1 MKLGIRLGDIKGSA
15 GSSYV
20 ELNGSKVFAAVYGP
34 MEPDQQ
40 QDSAVSGIIE
50 CFIEDVFNTN
60 DKTLEGLQ
68 HKFLHTFSS
77 SINHEAYFKTLIR
90 LSFSIISRGQSL
102 ADSIA
107 LAGSLALVDAGIQM
121 NDFVVSCT
129 VGLSDGEYVPFFPS
143 EECSVRVAILP
154 SSDKIVETEVIGKIE
169 PQNIL
174 KAVNSAIDGCKELR
188 NSVQKFFSDTILKK
202 TQ

>member
-1 MKLGIRLGDIKGSA
+1 MNLGIRLGDIKQCS

-34 MEPDQQ
+34 MEPDQN
-40 QDSAVSGIIE
+40 QDSAVSGIID
-50 CFIEDVFNTN
+50 CFIEDVFNPD
-60 DKTLEGLQ
+60 DKSLEGLQ
-68 HKFLHTFSS
+68 HKFLHTFSAA
-77 SINHEAYFKTLIR
+77 INHEAYFKTLIR
-90 LSFSIISRGQSL
+90 LSFSIVNRGQSL

-129 VGLSDGEYVPFFPS
+129 VGLNNGAYIPFCPS

-154 SSDKIVETEVIGKIE
+154 SNDEIVETEVIGKIE
-169 PQNIL
+169 PQNIIA
-174 KAVNSAIDGCKELR
+174 AVNSAIDGCKELR
-188 NSVQKFFSDTILKK
+188 NSVQKYFSDIVLNKK
-202 TQ
+202 E